1 MQDLTVSNRG
11 HSAIGTSTSE
21 STTSAVSWAAILA
34 GAVVAAAISL
44 LLMVMATG
52 LDLASTQAASATS
65 VMAITAI
72 ALIVIQWI
80 SAASGGYI
88 TGRLRTKWVGTHTH
102 EVFFRDTAHGF
113 ITWAVATL
121 IVASTLA
128 SAASSLVGASVHAAV
143 DSGVASSTAHSN
155 AARDSV
161 TPYDLDVLFRSAA
174 SHDAKSSPVEDA
186 RAQTGRILARGLLTG
201 DVPGADR
208 AYIAQLVAAQA
219 GISEAEAQ
227 RRVDDTVAQA
237 KTLERKARKAAEMTS
252 ILTALSMLLGAFIA
266 CVSAALGGRVRDL
279 HP

>member
-1 MQDLTVSNRG
+1 MEDLTVSNRG

-44 LLMVMATG
+44 LLMVIATC
-52 LDLASTQAASATS
+52 LDLASTQAASAPS
-65 VMAITAI
+65 VTAITAI

-80 SAASGGYI
+80 SAAGGGYI

-121 IVASTLA
+121 IVASALA
-128 SAASSLVGASVHAAV
+128 SAAVSLVGATVHTAV
-143 DSGVASSTAHSN
+143 VSTVASNAANSN
-155 AARDSV
+155 AARGSV
-161 TPYDLDVLFRSAA
+161 APYDLDMLFRPTA
-174 SHDAKSSPVEDA
+174 SRDAKSAPAEDA
-186 RAQTGRILARGLLTG
+186 RAQTGRILARGLVTG

-208 AYIAQLVAAQA
+208 AYIAQVVAAQA
-219 GISEAEAQ
+219 GISEAEAR

-237 KTLERKARKAAEMTS
+237 KTEERKARKAAEMTS
-252 ILTALSMLLGAFIA
+252 IFTALSMLLGAFIA
-266 CVSAALGGRVRDL
+266 CVSAALGGRLRDL

>member
-1 MQDLTVSNRG
+1 MEDLTVSNRG

-65 VMAITAI
+65 VTAITAI

-121 IVASTLA
+121 IVASALA
-128 SAASSLVGASVHAAV
+128 SAASSLVGASVHAVA
-143 DSGVASSTAHSN
+143 SGVASSAPHSN
-155 AARDSV
+155 AARGSV
-161 TPYDLDVLFRSAA
+161 TAYDLDALFRSAA

-186 RAQTGRILARGLLTG
+186 RAQTGRILASGLLAG
-201 DVPGADR
+201 DVPSADR

-252 ILTALSMLLGAFIA
+252 IFTALSMLVGAFIA
-266 CVSAALGGRVRDL
+266 CVSAALGGRLRDL